1 MAFVLTRLLILVAF
15 VVISHEEFVKL
26 GPGIE
31 YENCGPPFMVTL
43 SPNPPKLR
51 KALYITVEIVAAY
64 DLIAG
69 VFEAYYNVWPYY
81 YKDDYCADAK
91 TMDPKG
97 CYISKGETR
106 VITKT
111 IWVDDNFKETYYVAN
126 VTLRNEDRELLF
138 CTRVRAKL

>member
-31 YENCGPPFMVTL
+31 YENC
-43 SPNPPKLR
+43 
-51 KALYITVEIVAAY
+51 AY